1 MPHRLPKLKL
11 LPPAQAPERVQRVYG
26 ETQRALGVPHVDL
39 VWQAY
44 GVCPEFLEL
53 LWAQLRPALDL
64 HATFDLAER
73 LRAGAFTRIHGYFA
87 VPDLGARVG
96 DLQVSSGT
104 QRELNATVELF
115 YYEDALAL
123 LLVAAIEQAFELSVG
138 RAAADLRPAEH
149 SVFTG
154 PVLLEEETA
163 SAPVRRIYD
172 EIKSRIGVPVVNTAY
187 RALARWPDFLTQYWS
202 NLRPLIES
210 PLYVES
216 LYGVRDTA
224 MALARELPAA
234 LDLTLPR
241 LEQAGIADEA
251 IAEMQRV
258 TQLFL
263 RVLSG
268 LLLNVTVAKVGLEG
282 GTTNG
287 KKHAAPAEPKQPMA
301 A

>member
-11 LPPAQAPERVQRVYG
+11 LPPAHAPERVQRLYD
-26 ETQRALGVPHVDL
+26 EMQRVLGVPHVNL

-44 GVCPEFLEL
+44 GVYPEFLEL
-53 LWAQLRPALDL
+53 LWAQLRPALNL
-64 HATFDLAER
+64 QATFDLAER

-87 VPDLGARVG
+87 VPDFGERVG
-96 DLQVSSGT
+96 DLRVSSA
-104 QRELNATVELF
+104 ELNATADLF
-115 YYEDALAL
+115 YYEDALVL
-123 LLVAAIEQAFELSVG
+123 LLVAAIEQAFERPLG
-138 RAAADLRPAEH
+138 RAGAGAAADPRPAEH
-149 SVFTG
+149 PVFSEL
-154 PVLLEEETA
+154 PLLEESTA
-163 SAPVRRIYD
+163 SAQVRRIYD
-172 EIKSRIGVPVVNTAY
+172 EIKSRIGVPVVNTFY
-187 RALARWPDFLTQYWS
+187 RALAPDFLAQYWS
-202 NLRPLIES
+202 TLRPMIES

-224 MALARELPAA
+224 MALAREIPAT
-234 LDLTLPR
+234 LDLTPQR

-268 LLLNVTVAKVGLEG
+268 LLLNITVAKVGLDG
-282 GTTNG
+282 GTA
-287 KKHAAPAEPKQPMA
+287 KARKLPASVEPKLA